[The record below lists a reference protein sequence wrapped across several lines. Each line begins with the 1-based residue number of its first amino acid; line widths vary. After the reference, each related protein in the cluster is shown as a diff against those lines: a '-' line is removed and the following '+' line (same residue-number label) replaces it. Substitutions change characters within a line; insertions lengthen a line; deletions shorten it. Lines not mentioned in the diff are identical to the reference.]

1 MLRSKLMTENVRMA
15 LETIRTYKIRAFLTV
30 LGVVIGVTAAI
41 VTASILAGFENN
53 IQASFSEFGVNNLWI
68 FRFNFGFHVGRMS
81 AEERM
86 RKPLTYEDG
95 MAIRD
100 EIPAVQEVS
109 VEVFPRAGQGPG
121 P

>member
-1 MLRSKLMTENVRMA
+1 MLRSKLMMENVKMA
-15 LETIRTYKIRAFLTV
+15 LDTIRTHKVRAFLTV

-41 VTASILAGFENN
+41 VTASILIGFENN

-68 FRFNFGFHVGRMS
+68 FRFNIGFHVGRLS

-95 MAIRD
+95 MAIR
-100 EIPAVQEVS
+100 EEPAVKEVS
-109 VEVFPRAGQGPG
+109 IEVFPRAGQ
-121 P
+121 